1 MNIVDLSRLVLLGA
15 ADLVQD
21 FLHRRKLFLVFS
33 LGVIVA
39 AETLSDLVL
48 QLFLHSLD
56 HSCHIV
62 SDCLV
67 ALDQVVDLVAHKH
80 THLLNLLL

>member
-1 MNIVDLSRLVLLGA
+1 MNVVNLSRLVLLGA
-15 ADLVQD
+15 ADLIQD
-21 FLHRRKLFLVFS
+21 FLHGRKLFLVFS
-33 LGVIVA
+33 LGVVGV

-67 ALDQVVDLVAHKH
+67 ALDQIVDLVAHKQ